1 MTKLTLEIE
10 DEYAFMAIGIVSTS
24 RSHRVCWMLNKSLRL
39 ELKRDSDI
47 EIFSKS
53 KTSRHH
59 AFYSFFD
66 ENLQIRYRLIEN
78 KKGVSL
84 FLPEVKN
91 ADFLLVIDLSDEVE
105 RNDVIEKLRATGTV
119 LMAFEIDLELLRLK
133 QNILLVA

>member
-1 MTKLTLEIE
+1 
-10 DEYAFMAIGIVSTS
+10 
-24 RSHRVCWMLNKSLRL
+24 
-39 ELKRDSDI
+39 
-47 EIFSKS
+47 
-53 KTSRHH
+53 
-59 AFYSFFD
+59 
-66 ENLQIRYRLIEN
+66 

-91 ADFLLVIDLSDEVE
+91 ADFLVVIDLSDEVE

>member
-1 MTKLTLEIE
+1 MTKLILEIE

-78 KKGVSL
+78 KK
-84 FLPEVKN
+84 EVKN
-91 ADFLLVIDLSDEVE
+91 ADFLVVIDLSDEVE

>member
-1 MTKLTLEIE
+1 MTKLILEIE

-39 ELKRDSDI
+39 ELKRDPDI

-53 KTSRHH
+53 KSSRHH

-91 ADFLLVIDLSDEVE
+91 ADFLVVIDLSDEVE
-105 RNDVIEKLRATGTV
+105 RNDMIEKLRATATV

>member
-1 MTKLTLEIE
+1 MTKLILEIE

-39 ELKRDSDI
+39 ELKRDPDI

-53 KTSRHH
+53 KSSRHH

-91 ADFLLVIDLSDEVE
+91 ADFLVVIDLSDEVE
-105 RNDVIEKLRATGTV
+105 RNDVIEKLRATATV

>member
-1 MTKLTLEIE
+1 MTKLILEIE

-91 ADFLLVIDLSDEVE
+91 ADFLVVIDLSDEVE
-105 RNDVIEKLRATGTV
+105 RNDVIEKLRATATV

>member
-1 MTKLTLEIE
+1 MTKLILEIE

-91 ADFLLVIDLSDEVE
+91 ADFLVVIDLSDEVE

>member
-1 MTKLTLEIE
+1 MAKLTLELE
-10 DEYAFMAIGIVSTS
+10 DEYAFMAFGIVSTS
-24 RSHRVCWMLNKSLRL
+24 KSHRVCWMLNKSLRL

-47 EIFSKS
+47 EIFSKT

-59 AFYSFFD
+59 AFFSFFD
-66 ENLQIRYRLIEN
+66 ENLHIRYRLIEN

-105 RNDVIEKLRATGTV
+105 RNDLIDKLRATETV

-133 QNILLVA
+133 QNILLAA